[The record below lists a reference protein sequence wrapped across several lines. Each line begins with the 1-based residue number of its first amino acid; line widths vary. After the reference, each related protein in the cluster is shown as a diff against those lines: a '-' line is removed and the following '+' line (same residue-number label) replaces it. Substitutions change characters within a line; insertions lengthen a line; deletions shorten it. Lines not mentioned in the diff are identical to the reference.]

1 MKKVLFLFTIALL
14 TMSSA
19 VANEKVETI
28 SNGVIL
34 TETVFAATGMSCV
47 GNGFSVQGT
56 LTDSIITLYDSTGA
70 VIGRKTVPQAQG
82 NGICQRMMQ

>member
-1 MKKVLFLFTIALL
+1 M

-19 VANEKVETI
+19 VANETKVETI
-28 SNGVIL
+28 SNGVVL

-47 GNGFSVQGT
+47 GNGYSVQGT
-56 LTDSIITLYDSTGA
+56 QTDSIITLYDSN
-70 VIGRKTVPQAQG
+70 GRVYDRITVPQAQG